1 MMLVVL
7 ESIELRMTPLS
18 IYKNGELVEQTALF
32 KEKHQISVEEGDEV
46 QIKRGKHLI
55 KTVIVKEI
63 DEVLVIRTPRVLFM
77 LMFYVLFGLVF
88 YFRIGD
94 KLLQPHLGSYFLL
107 SVLIV
112 FLGTVLVFK
121 YFFKSKYYHFK
132 RLYASDA
139 YSSVEL

>member
-7 ESIELRMTPLS
+7 ESIELRITTLS

-46 QIKRGKHLI
+46 QIKRGTHLI

-63 DEVLVIRTPRVLFM
+63 DEVLVIRTPRVL
-77 LMFYVLFGLVF
+77 LMFYVLFGLLF

-107 SVLIV
+107 SGLIV

-139 YSSVEL
+139 WSSVEL

>member
-7 ESIELRMTPLS
+7 ESIELRITTLS

-46 QIKRGKHLI
+46 QIKRGTHLI

-63 DEVLVIRTPRVLFM
+63 DEVLVIRTPRVL
-77 LMFYVLFGLVF
+77 LMFYVLFGLLF

-107 SVLIV
+107 SGLIV
-112 FLGTVLVFK
+112 FLGSVLVFK

-139 YSSVEL
+139 WSSVEL

>member
-18 IYKNGELVEQTALF
+18 VYKNGELVDQTALF
-32 KEKHQISVEEGDEV
+32 KDKHQINADVGDEI
-46 QIKRGKHLI
+46 QIKRGRHLI
-55 KTVIVKEI
+55 KTVIVKEP
-63 DEVLVIRTPRVLFM
+63 DEVLVIRTPRVLLM
-77 LMFYVLFGLVF
+77 LMFYVLFGLLF

-107 SVLIV
+107 SGLIV

-139 YSSVEL
+139 WSSVEL

>member
-7 ESIELRMTPLS
+7 ESIELRITTLS

-46 QIKRGKHLI
+46 QIKRGTHLI

-63 DEVLVIRTPRVLFM
+63 DEVLVIRTPRVL
-77 LMFYVLFGLVF
+77 LMFYVLFGLLF

-107 SVLIV
+107 SGLIV
-112 FLGTVLVFK
+112 FLGSVLVFK

-132 RLYASDA
+132 RLYASDVW
-139 YSSVEL
+139 SSVEL